1 MPYLSR
7 IRLNPR
13 RRESLRLL
21 ANPQRLHA
29 AVLAGTSRQPV
40 TERVLWRLEADS
52 PYVHTLLVLTDSR
65 PSWEHLLE
73 QAGWWGG
80 EDPQA
85 ESRSYDPL
93 LERVEPGHRFSF
105 RVRANPVGATR
116 NPRNPTAS
124 QREAL
129 ARERPRGVRVPH
141 RTVEHQMRW
150 FTDRAARW
158 GFDLV
163 LTDAGVPDV
172 RIVAREKLTFTKRR
186 AGSNRRVILS
196 TATFEGVL
204 VVKDPEAA
212 RTSLLQGIGP
222 ARAYGCGLLTLA
234 GAGPDRAVP
243 EGTDADRVRAPS
255 VVVPVGRER
264 N

>member
-13 RRESLRLL
+13 RRESLRFL

-29 AVLAGTSRQPV
+29 AVLAGISRQPV
-40 TERVLWRLEADS
+40 TERALWRLEADS

-73 QAGWWGG
+73 QAGWSGA
-80 EDPQA
+80 EEPQA
-85 ESRSYDPL
+85 ETRSYDPL
-93 LERVEPGHRFSF
+93 LSRVEPGHQFAF

-116 NPRNPTAS
+116 HPNKPTAS
-124 QREAL
+124 QREVL

-141 RTVEHQMRW
+141 RTVGHQLTW
-150 FTDRAARW
+150 FTDRVARW
-158 GFDLV
+158 GFELV

-172 RIVAREKLTFTKRR
+172 RIVAREHLSFTKRS

-204 VVKDPEAA
+204 AVKDPETAV
-212 RTSLLQGIGP
+212 TSLLQGIGP

-234 GAGPDRAVP
+234 GTESGQAGPVGTDDVRAGESSAAVP
-243 EGTDADRVRAPS
+243 A
-255 VVVPVGRER
+255 GREQ